1 MPGVVEVKEQ
11 DPGVVAFA
19 VSVRVRGVEEQVTVR
34 PVGLTVIVRLTL
46 PAKLFTLVKTKPADA
61 PDAPTL
67 KLTPL
72 GATTWK
78 SPTWIVTEAECEAVP
93 GEPEPAMVTA

>member
-1 MPGVVEVKEQ
+1 MPGVVEAKEQ
-11 DPGVVAFA
+11 DAGVVAFA
-19 VSVRVRGVEEQVTVR
+19 VRVRGVEEQVTVR

-61 PDAPTL
+61 SDAPVL
-67 KLTPL
+67 KLTSL

-78 SPTWIVTEAECEAVP
+78 SPT
-93 GEPEPAMVTA
+93 

>member
-1 MPGVVEVKEQ
+1 MPDVVEVKEQ

-19 VSVRVRGVEEQVTVR
+19 VRVRGEEQVTVR

-46 PAKLFTLVKTKPADA
+46 PAKLFTLAKTKPTDV
-61 PDAPTL
+61 PDAPAL
-67 KLTPL
+67 KLTSL

-78 SPTWIVTEAECEAVP
+78 SPT
-93 GEPEPAMVTA
+93 